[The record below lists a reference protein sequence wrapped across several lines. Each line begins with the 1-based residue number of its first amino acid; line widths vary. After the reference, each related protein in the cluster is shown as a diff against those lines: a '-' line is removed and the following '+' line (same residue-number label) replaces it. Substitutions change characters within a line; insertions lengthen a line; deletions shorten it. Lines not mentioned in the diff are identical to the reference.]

1 MRKTILFVVLSC
13 SIALAAQTPAQAGAR
28 NYIASFG
35 DDNANC
41 DRPTPCATIQ
51 GALNKS
57 TSGAEIICLDTI
69 SDPSAPTITQSI
81 TIDCSGAYLTTNT
94 IQVSAAATD
103 VVTLRGIAV
112 DAASAYGWNQGT
124 AAIVFTGAGTL
135 RLEKTTIGYPIN
147 IFHASGV
154 AFAPNGT
161 AKLQVV
167 DCFIAH
173 AGIGNSTPA
182 AGIYIRPASGIQAT
196 VAVERTVVENNLF
209 GIFAD
214 GTAGGTIRG
223 AVKDSF
229 VSGNVDNGI
238 SVNTTG
244 ANVSLMIENT
254 LVSGNNYGL
263 VVAGTGGLLLVR
275 HSTITANNNGLATFS
290 GGQAVSYR
298 DNAVNNNTVDG
309 AFSFAINTQ

>member
-1 MRKTILFVVLSC
+1 MRKTILCVILTC
-13 SIALAAQTPAQAGAR
+13 SIALAAQTPAQAFFR
-28 NYIASFG
+28 NYISSFG
-35 DDNANC
+35 NDSNNC
-41 DRPTPCATIQ
+41 DRATPCATVQ
-51 GALNKS
+51 GALIKS
-57 TSGAEIICLDTI
+57 PPGGEIICLDTV
-69 SDPSAPTITQSI
+69 SDFTGPSINKSI
-81 TIDCSGAYLTTNT
+81 TIDCTGAHLTTDT
-94 IQVSAAATD
+94 IAINAAATD
-103 VVTLRGIAV
+103 VVTLRGVTV
-112 DAASAYGWNQGT
+112 DAAAAYVWSQGT
-124 AAIVFTGAGTL
+124 AGIVFVGAGTL
-135 RLEKTTIGYPIN
+135 RLEKTTIGYPVNIIN
-147 IFHASGV
+147 ASGV
-154 AFAPNGT
+154 AFAPTGT

-167 DCFIAH
+167 DCLIAH
-173 AGIGNSTPA
+173 AGTTNSTPA

-196 VAVERTVVENNLF
+196 VAIERTVVENNLF

-229 VSGNVDNGI
+229 VSGNIDNGI

-254 LVSGNNYGL
+254 LVTGNNYGL